1 MPSIQ
6 LHGTELFYE
15 TRGEGDALLLLG
27 GFGCDHSFWD
37 PLSEALAER
46 YRLILPDNRGSG
58 QTKSSG
64 SFTAR
69 VCAADAASLLNHL
82 GVARAHV
89 VGHSF
94 GGQIAQELAVDSP
107 QRVASLAL
115 ISTSA
120 QSGARLSEVVETA
133 ARMASTA
140 PAELCSRA
148 FLPWMFTEDFF
159 ETPGALDSE
168 VARLMGNP
176 HPPSPEGL
184 AAQSSAIAAYSALDR
199 IESIRCPTLVLA
211 GSEDVL
217 VPPGQVCTL
226 AERIFGSKLVLLEHG
241 AHDLI
246 HEFPDEVSGALLAFL
261 SGLPAGIKG

>member
-15 TRGEGDALLLLG
+15 TRGEGDALLLLA

-37 PLSEALAER
+37 PVSEALAER
-46 YRLILPDNRGSG
+46 FRLILPDNRGCG
-58 QTKSSG
+58 RTKSSG

-69 VCAADAASLLNHL
+69 VCAADAAALLIHL

-94 GGQIAQELAVDSP
+94 GGQIAQELAVDNP

-115 ISTSA
+115 VSTSA
-120 QSGARLSEVVETA
+120 QSSARLSEVVEAA
-133 ARMASTA
+133 ARMSLTA
-140 PAELCSRA
+140 PPELCCRA
-148 FLPWMFTEDFF
+148 LLPWMFSEEFF
-159 ETPGALDSE
+159 EMPGMLDS
-168 VARLMGNP
+168 ALTRLMANP

-184 AAQSSAIAAYSALDR
+184 AAQSSAIATHNALDR
-199 IESIRCPTLVLA
+199 VEAIRCPTLVLA
-211 GSEDVL
+211 GPEDLL
-217 VPPGQVCTL
+217 VPTGHACTL
-226 AERIFGSKLVLLEHG
+226 AERIRGSKLVLLERG

-261 SGLPAGIKG
+261 SGLPAATKG

>member
-1 MPSIQ
+1 MPSIP
-6 LHGTELFYE
+6 LHGLEFFYE
-15 TRGEGDALLLLG
+15 TRGEGEALLLLA

-37 PLSEALAER
+37 PVSEALAER
-46 YRLILPDNRGSG
+46 FRLILPDNRGSG

-69 VCAADAASLLNHL
+69 VCAADAAALLNHL

-107 QRVASLAL
+107 QRVASLSL
-115 ISTSA
+115 VSTSA
-120 QSGARLSEVVETA
+120 QSSARLSEVVEAA
-133 ARMASTA
+133 ARMALTA
-140 PAELCSRA
+140 PPELCCRA
-148 FLPWMFTEDFF
+148 FLPWMFTEEFF

-168 VARLMGNP
+168 LARLLRNP

-184 AAQSSAIAAYSALDR
+184 AAQSSAIATHNALDR
-199 IESIRCPTLVLA
+199 VEAIRCPTLVLA
-211 GSEDVL
+211 GPEDYL
-217 VPPGQVCTL
+217 VPAVHACTL
-226 AERIFGSKLVLLEHG
+226 AERIRGSKFVLLERG

-261 SGLPAGIKG
+261 SGLPAGTKS